1 MTEVTTEEQIEVD
14 PFQGIID
21 YIETH
26 GKMYREQNI
35 WGDLPKE
42 APIRVADIYDW
53 FLKNAVPLTGMDVEL
68 ADAEMKLTRFF
79 KPEIKQCYYN
89 SMMAHPSLEYWEG
102 WATSMIPLNHAWNV
116 KDGKVVDTTWSL
128 LDHQREKA
136 EHILYFGIKIPR
148 EFIVSQLR
156 NDTHFRQASH
166 AGPFLWDYAI
176 KCIIEEKKQDIETC
190 ESYFSPKGGEE

>member
-21 YIETH
+21 YIEIH
-26 GKMYREQNI
+26 GKMYREQKL
-35 WGDLPKE
+35 WGDLPE
-42 APIRVADIYDW
+42 DAPIRVADIYDW

-89 SMMAHPSLEYWEG
+89 SMMAHSSLEYWEG

-128 LDHQREKA
+128 LDHQREQA

-148 EFIVSQLR
+148 EFIMSQLR
-156 NDTHFRQASH
+156 HGTHFRQASH

-176 KCIIEEKKQDIETC
+176 KCIIEEKKQDVKKC
-190 ESYFSPKGGEE
+190 KSYFTPQEEE